1 MKKVNYFLGLLSLL
15 LFSTFCQ
22 ALPFSIVPVGQL
34 PAVYPATVR
43 YDVQNATERTLTAN
57 LVKYLPL
64 NVQVVTDISANACYP
79 STGFTLTSG
88 QSCILT
94 LSVTGPVSA
103 SDPNP
108 RQHLIICAKDKAS
121 CAGPIPAN
129 SINVQTTLT
138 SITVTPTN
146 TTIPLYT
153 SKQYKAVGH
162 YSNGMVADITNLVA
176 WTSSNMAVATVGAST
191 GLATGWAV
199 GSTTI
204 TASYGSVSGSTG
216 LTVANPTLMSLT
228 ITPMNPSKPVG
239 YHTQFIATGHYDNGT
254 SADIT
259 TLVVWSSSNTAIATI
274 GASTGLAVGVGQG
287 TATITASASSGVD
300 NTASL
305 TVTAATLNSITITPS
320 TASLPQGLT
329 QQYTAVGHYSD
340 GSSFL
345 ITDLV
350 TWTSSSPTIA
360 SINSTGLATALR
372 EGSTSITATYGI
384 RTSNTATLA
393 VTPATLSSIS
403 IIPSTVSMPAGF
415 TQQYTAI
422 GYYSN
427 GTSFDVTT
435 QVMWGVTNGTV
446 ASISNTGLATAVS
459 VGTSGITAAM
469 GSIQAPQ
476 ATLTVTAATLES
488 ITVSP
493 STASIP
499 SGYQQQYTATGLYS
513 DGTML
518 NITGLV
524 TWSSSSPAQA
534 SIDSTGLATGIS
546 VGSTNIT
553 ASLNNISSNTATLT
567 VTAATLVSISV
578 TPATASI
585 PVGLTQQ
592 YIATGRYSDHSTQNI
607 TTMVAWTTSN
617 ASVATVD
624 SAGLATGLSVGG
636 SITVTATLSPGT
648 PGTAQLTVTSAVLES
663 IAVTPSM
670 NVNLPVGLTQPYT
683 AVGTYSDSSTATLT
697 NVVTWTSTNSNVAYI
712 NTQGMATGLTPGD
725 TIIRAA
731 LGSVS
736 SNPVPLTVVPVATL
750 TSITITPA
758 DGAIRVNGSVPMTA
772 TGTYSDGST
781 ANLTTVVSWISL
793 EPQYATII
801 ADTGVA
807 TGVAY
812 GTTTITASLSSVVG
826 TTSLTTTE
834 FAYVANS
841 GNSTVSYCRVDATSG
856 ALSSCQ
862 STGAGF
868 ARPQA
873 AAINPQTQ
881 NTLYV
886 ANNSSPPGISACT
899 INGDGSLVDC
909 NSISPILSEGFAIN
923 SSGEYAYLTIGFP
936 TEILKCTIN
945 VDGTFNP
952 CIITA
957 STVPNTY
964 VPTAI
969 ALNNQYAYLNY
980 VNTALV
986 GKVYICTVESNGDLD
1001 FCNSATSDTPSILLP
1016 GIALNPESSYAYIT
1030 TDGTS
1035 PGNEG
1040 IYYCSIVGANF
1051 GTCVLTGNIAQSY
1064 GIAVNHQYAY
1074 ITRSVVNDSSVYQCT
1089 INENGSLPDDCP
1101 ITGSGFSYPEAI
1113 VLVP

>member
-22 ALPFSIVPVGQL
+22 ALPFSIVPIGQL

-79 STGFTLTSG
+79 PTGFTLTSG

-94 LSVTGPVSA
+94 LSVTGPVNA
-103 SDPNP
+103 SDPDP
-108 RQHLIICAKDKAS
+108 RQHLVICANDKAS
-121 CAGPIPAN
+121 CAGPIPTN

-146 TTIPLYT
+146 ATIPLYT
-153 SKQYKAVGH
+153 NKQYKAVGH
-162 YSNGMVADITNLVA
+162 YSNGMVADITRLVA
-176 WTSSNMAVATVGAST
+176 WTSSNMAVATVGTST

-204 TASYGSVSGSTG
+204 TARYGNVSGSTG
-216 LTVANPTLMSLT
+216 LTVANPTLRSLT

-259 TLVVWSSSNTAIATI
+259 TSVAWSSSNTAIATI

-287 TATITASASSGVD
+287 IATITAAANNGVN
-300 NTASL
+300 NTATL
-305 TVTAATLNSITITPS
+305 TVTLATLNSITITPS
-320 TASLPQGLT
+320 AASLPQGLT

-350 TWTSSSPTIA
+350 TWTSSSSTVA
-360 SINSTGLATALR
+360 SINSTGLTTALR
-372 EGSTSITATYGI
+372 EGTTSITATYGI

-393 VTPATLSSIS
+393 VKSATLSSIS
-403 IIPSTVSMPAGF
+403 ILPPTVSMPAGF

-427 GTSFDVTT
+427 GTSFDITT
-435 QVMWGVTNGTV
+435 QVMWGVTNGAV

-469 GSIQAPQ
+469 GPVQAPQ

-493 STASIP
+493 ATASIP
-499 SGYQQQYTATGLYS
+499 SGNQQQYTATGLYS

-524 TWSSSSPAQA
+524 TWSSSLPVHA

-546 VGSTNIT
+546 AGATTIT
-553 ASLNNISSNTATLT
+553 AILSPGTPGMATLN

-578 TPATASI
+578 TPASASI

-592 YIATGRYSDHSTQNI
+592 FTATGRYSDQSTQNI
-607 TTMVAWTTSN
+607 TTMVAWTTSL

-624 SAGLATGLSVGG
+624 SAGLATGLSDGG
-636 SITVTATLSPGT
+636 PITVTATLSPGM
-648 PGTAQLTVTSAVLES
+648 PGTAHLTVTSAVLES
-663 IAVTPSM
+663 IAVTPST
-670 NVNLPVGLTQPYT
+670 NVDLPVGLTQPYT

-697 NVVTWTSTNSNVAYI
+697 DVVTWTSTNSNVAFI

-725 TIIRAA
+725 TIIRAV
-731 LGSVS
+731 LGGVL

-750 TSITITPA
+750 TSIAITPA
-758 DGAIRVNGSVPMTA
+758 DGAIRVNGTVPMTA
-772 TGTYSDGST
+772 TGNYSDGST
-781 ANLTTVVSWISL
+781 VNLTTVVSWVSSA
-793 EPQYATII
+793 PQNATII

-807 TGVAY
+807 TGVSY
-812 GTTTITASLSSVVG
+812 GTTTISASYAAVEG
-826 TTSLTTTE
+826 ATSLTTTE

-862 STGAGF
+862 STGSGF
-868 ARPQA
+868 VHSQA
-873 AAINPQTQ
+873 AAINPQTK

-886 ANNSSPPGISACT
+886 ANNSFLQGVSACT

-909 NSISPILSEGFAIN
+909 NSISPYVSQGFAID
-923 SSGEYAYLTIGFP
+923 SRGQYAYLTLDFP
-936 TEILKCTIN
+936 TEVLKCTIN
-945 VDGTFNP
+945 ADGSFNP
-952 CIITA
+952 CTPTA
-957 STVPNTY
+957 TEVPTDY
-964 VPTAI
+964 VPSAI
-969 ALNNQYAYLNY
+969 ALNAQYAYLTY
-980 VNTALV
+980 FAGAAGV
-986 GKVYICTVESNGDLD
+986 VYICHVETNGDLD
-1001 FCNSATSDTPSILLP
+1001 SCTPATHPPTSILLP
-1016 GIALNPESSYAYIT
+1016 GIALNPANSYVYIT
-1030 TDGTS
+1030 TDLTP
-1035 PGNEG
+1035 PGG
-1040 IYYCSIVGANF
+1040 IYYCPIGGGGNF
-1051 GTCVLTGNIAQSY
+1051 DACVFTGNTAQSY
-1064 GIAVNHQYAY
+1064 GIAVNVQYAY
-1074 ITRSVVNDSSVYQCT
+1074 ITRSVINDSSVYQCT
-1089 INENGSLPDDCP
+1089 INGNGSLPDDCP
-1101 ITGSGFSYPEAI
+1101 ITGSGFSFPTAI
-1113 VLVP
+1113 VLAP